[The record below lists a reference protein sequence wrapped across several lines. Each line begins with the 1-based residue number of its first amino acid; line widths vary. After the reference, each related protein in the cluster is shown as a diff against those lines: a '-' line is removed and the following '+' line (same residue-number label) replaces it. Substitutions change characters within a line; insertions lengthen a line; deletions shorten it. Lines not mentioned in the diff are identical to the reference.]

1 MAELSARAVEAEAMT
16 RVLATPEGAEMYK
29 QIKNARVAEQF
40 PGSIRKF
47 KENVAA
53 HVVRIGPVWSRS
65 KACHA
70 DIEICTTARGRPQ
83 RASRPPVLDP
93 SAGWPSEPGQSDW
106 VSAQAPFFWRYYT

>member
-53 HVVRIGPVWSRS
+53 HVVRNETSWESAVRAVA
-65 KACHA
+65 KA
-70 DIEICTTARGRPQ
+70 
-83 RASRPPVLDP
+83 DP
-93 SAGWPSEPGQSDW
+93 SLTRGPDWAGMEQVEGMPC
-106 VSAQAPFFWRYYT
+106 